1 MSYKKGSDRM
11 NNFEINLNLYRSF
24 YYVAK
29 YGGFTKA
36 SKIAM
41 ISQSALS
48 SNIKNLEECLNK
60 KLFDRKVSEVSL
72 TKDGKELFLKV
83 EEVFNILNSSI
94 DKKEINIGCVRFIA
108 DNYLD
113 TAIVEFKNQFP
124 NIRLNF
130 DFQNV
135 TELYQLLKKDEID
148 LIISRYPLF
157 YKFEQYI
164 QVEKI
169 KDVENVFVC
178 SASFYEKEK
187 EKMKSDNYI
196 YPLILPN
203 SSEKRRNIEQ
213 YLIDMNIIYNVE
225 VEIPNSNLLRK
236 LIMNNIGIGYINKK
250 SVQQEI
256 DSGIMVEL
264 KNFKNL
270 PIDNISII
278 YNSKKNN
285 KIVASFIEILKNTIR
300 NINN

>member
-1 MSYKKGSDRM
+1 M

-60 KLFDRKVSEVSL
+60 KLFDRKISEISL
-72 TKDGKELFLKV
+72 TQDGKELFLKV

-94 DKKEINIGCVRFIA
+94 EKNKINIGCVRFIS

-113 TAIVEFKNQFP
+113 TAIIEFKKKFP
-124 NIRLNF
+124 NIKLNF

-135 TELYQLLKKDEID
+135 TELYQLLKKDELD

-157 YKFEQYI
+157 YKFEQHI

-169 KDVENVFVC
+169 KDVENIFAC
-178 SASFYEKEK
+178 SKNFYENEK
-187 EKMKSDNYI
+187 EKMKLDNYV

-213 YLIDMNIIYNVE
+213 YLIDKNIIYNIE
-225 VEIPNSNLLRK
+225 IEIPNSNLLKK
-236 LIMNNIGIGYINKK
+236 LIMSGTGIGYINKK
-250 SVQQEI
+250 FIQEEI
-256 DSGIMVEL
+256 DNGDVIEL

-278 YNSKKNN
+278 YNSKRNN
-285 KIVASFIEILKNTIR
+285 EIVIKLIDILKDTIKKT
-300 NINN
+300 NN

>member
-1 MSYKKGSDRM
+1 M

-48 SNIKNLEECLNK
+48 SNIKNLEECLSK

-256 DSGIMVEL
+256 DRGIMVEL

>member
-1 MSYKKGSDRM
+1 M

-60 KLFDRKVSEVSL
+60 RLFDRRISEISL
-72 TKDGKELFLKV
+72 TPDGKELFLKV

-113 TAIVEFKNQFP
+113 SAIVQFKNQFP
-124 NIRLNF
+124 NIKLNF

-135 TELYQLLKKDEID
+135 TELYQLLKKDELDI
-148 LIISRYPLF
+148 IISRYPLF

-169 KDVENVFVC
+169 IDVQNVFVC
-178 SASFYEKEK
+178 SSKFYEQEK
-187 EKMKSDNYI
+187 EKMELDNYI

-213 YLIDMNIIYNVE
+213 YLINMNIVYNVE
-225 VEIPNSNLLRK
+225 IEIPNSNLLRN
-236 LIMNNIGIGYINKK
+236 LIMNSVGIGYINKK
-250 SVQQEI
+250 SIQKEI
-256 DSGIMVEL
+256 DKGSVVEL

-285 KIVASFIEILKNTIR
+285 KIVTSFIEILKDTIR
-300 NINN
+300 NTNN

>member
-1 MSYKKGSDRM
+1 M

-48 SNIKNLEECLNK
+48 SNIKNLDECLNK

>member
-1 MSYKKGSDRM
+1 M

-60 KLFDRKVSEVSL
+60 RLFDRRISEISL
-72 TKDGKELFLKV
+72 TPDGKELFLKV

-113 TAIVEFKNQFP
+113 SAIVQFKNQFP
-124 NIRLNF
+124 NIKLNF

-135 TELYQLLKKDEID
+135 TELYQLLKKDELDI
-148 LIISRYPLF
+148 IISRYPLF

-169 KDVENVFVC
+169 
-178 SASFYEKEK
+178 
-187 EKMKSDNYI
+187 
-196 YPLILPN
+196 
-203 SSEKRRNIEQ
+203 NI
-213 YLIDMNIIYNVE
+213 
-225 VEIPNSNLLRK
+225 
-236 LIMNNIGIGYINKK
+236 
-250 SVQQEI
+250 
-256 DSGIMVEL
+256 
-264 KNFKNL
+264 F
-270 PIDNISII
+270 
-278 YNSKKNN
+278 
-285 KIVASFIEILKNTIR
+285 A
-300 NINN
+300 

>member
-1 MSYKKGSDRM
+1 M

-60 KLFDRKVSEVSL
+60 RLFDRRISEISL
-72 TKDGKELFLKV
+72 TPDGKELFLKV

-113 TAIVEFKNQFP
+113 SAIVQFKNQFP
-124 NIRLNF
+124 NIKLNF

-135 TELYQLLKKDEID
+135 TELYQLLKKDELDI
-148 LIISRYPLF
+148 IISRYPLF

-169 KDVENVFVC
+169 IDVQNVFVC
-178 SASFYEKEK
+178 SSKFYEQEK
-187 EKMKSDNYI
+187 EKMELDNYI

-213 YLIDMNIIYNVE
+213 YLINMNIVYNVE
-225 VEIPNSNLLRK
+225 IEIPNSNLLRN
-236 LIMNNIGIGYINKK
+236 LIMNSVGIGYINKK
-250 SVQQEI
+250 SIQKEI
-256 DSGIMVEL
+256 DNGSVVEL

-278 YNSKKNN
+278 YNYKKNN
-285 KIVASFIEILKNTIR
+285 KIVTSFIEILKDTIR
-300 NINN
+300 NTNN

>member
-1 MSYKKGSDRM
+1 M

-60 KLFDRKVSEVSL
+60 RLFDRRISEISL
-72 TKDGKELFLKV
+72 TPDGKELFLKV

-113 TAIVEFKNQFP
+113 SAIVQFKNQFP
-124 NIRLNF
+124 NIKLNF

-135 TELYQLLKKDEID
+135 TELYQLLKKDELDI
-148 LIISRYPLF
+148 IISRYPLF

-169 KDVENVFVC
+169 IDVQNVFVC
-178 SASFYEKEK
+178 SSKFYEQEK
-187 EKMKSDNYI
+187 EKMELDNYI

-213 YLIDMNIIYNVE
+213 YLINMNIVYNVE
-225 VEIPNSNLLRK
+225 IEIPNSNLLRN
-236 LIMNNIGIGYINKK
+236 LIMNSVGIGYINKK
-250 SVQQEI
+250 SIQKEI
-256 DSGIMVEL
+256 DNGSVVEL

-285 KIVASFIEILKNTIR
+285 KIVTSFIEILKDTIR
-300 NINN
+300 NTNN

>member
-1 MSYKKGSDRM
+1 
-11 NNFEINLNLYRSF
+11 
-24 YYVAK
+24 
-29 YGGFTKA
+29 
-36 SKIAM
+36 M

>member
-1 MSYKKGSDRM
+1 M

-48 SNIKNLEECLNK
+48 SNINYLEECLSK

>member
-1 MSYKKGSDRM
+1 M

-60 KLFDRKVSEVSL
+60 KLFDRKISEISL
-72 TKDGKELFLKV
+72 TQDGKELFLKV
-83 EEVFNILNSSI
+83 EEVFNILSSSI
-94 DKKEINIGCVRFIA
+94 EKNEINIGCVRFIA

-113 TAIVEFKNQFP
+113 TAIIEFKKEFP
-124 NIRLNF
+124 NIKLNF

-135 TELYQLLKKDEID
+135 TELYQLLKKDELD

-157 YKFEQYI
+157 YKFEQHI

-169 KDVENVFVC
+169 KDVENIFAC
-178 SASFYEKEK
+178 SKNFYENEK
-187 EKMKSDNYI
+187 EKMKLDNYV

-213 YLIDMNIIYNVE
+213 YLIDKNIIYNIE
-225 VEIPNSNLLRK
+225 VEIPNSNLLKK
-236 LIMNNIGIGYINKK
+236 LIMSGTGIGYINKK
-250 SVQQEI
+250 FIQQEI
-256 DSGIMVEL
+256 DNGDVIEL

-278 YNSKKNN
+278 YNSKRNN
-285 KIVASFIEILKNTIR
+285 EIVIKLIDILKDTIKKT
-300 NINN
+300 NN

>member
-1 MSYKKGSDRM
+1 M

-60 KLFDRKVSEVSL
+60 KLFNRKISEISL
-72 TKDGKELFLKV
+72 TQDGKELFLKV

-94 DKKEINIGCVRFIA
+94 KKNEINIGCVRFIA

-113 TAIVEFKNQFP
+113 TAIIEFKKEFP
-124 NIRLNF
+124 NIKLNF

-135 TELYQLLKKDEID
+135 TELYQLLKKDELD

-157 YKFEQYI
+157 YKFEQHI

-169 KDVENVFVC
+169 KDVENIFAC
-178 SASFYEKEK
+178 SKIFYENEK
-187 EKMKSDNYI
+187 EKMKSDNYV

-213 YLIDMNIIYNVE
+213 YLIDKNIIYNIE
-225 VEIPNSNLLRK
+225 IEIPNSNLLKK
-236 LIMNNIGIGYINKK
+236 LIISGTGIGYINKK
-250 SVQQEI
+250 SIQKEI
-256 DSGIMVEL
+256 DNGDVIEL

-278 YNSKKNN
+278 YNSKRDNEMVIKL
-285 KIVASFIEILKNTIR
+285 IDILKDTIKK
-300 NINN
+300 INN

>member
-1 MSYKKGSDRM
+1 M

-60 KLFDRKVSEVSL
+60 RLFDRRISEISL
-72 TKDGKELFLKV
+72 TPDGKELFLKV

-113 TAIVEFKNQFP
+113 SAIVQFKNQFP
-124 NIRLNF
+124 NIKLNF

-135 TELYQLLKKDEID
+135 TELYQLLKKDELDI
-148 LIISRYPLF
+148 IISRYPLF

-169 KDVENVFVC
+169 IDVQNVFVC
-178 SASFYEKEK
+178 SSNFYEQEK
-187 EKMKSDNYI
+187 EKMELDNYI

-213 YLIDMNIIYNVE
+213 YLINMNIVYNVE
-225 VEIPNSNLLRK
+225 IEIPNSNLLRN
-236 LIMNNIGIGYINKK
+236 LIMNSVGIGYINKK
-250 SVQQEI
+250 SIQKEI
-256 DSGIMVEL
+256 DNGSVVEL

-285 KIVASFIEILKNTIR
+285 KIVTSFIEILKDTIR
-300 NINN
+300 NTNN

>member
-1 MSYKKGSDRM
+1 M

-60 KLFDRKVSEVSL
+60 RLFDRRISEISL
-72 TKDGKELFLKV
+72 TPDGKELFLKV

-113 TAIVEFKNQFP
+113 SAIVQFKNQFP
-124 NIRLNF
+124 NIKLNF

-135 TELYQLLKKDEID
+135 TELYQLLKKDELDI
-148 LIISRYPLF
+148 IISRYPLF

-169 KDVENVFVC
+169 IDVQNVFVC
-178 SASFYEKEK
+178 SSKFYEQEK
-187 EKMKSDNYI
+187 EKMELDNYI

-213 YLIDMNIIYNVE
+213 YLINMNIVYNVE
-225 VEIPNSNLLRK
+225 IEIPNSNLLRN
-236 LIMNNIGIGYINKK
+236 LIMNSVGIGYINKK
-250 SVQQEI
+250 SIQKEI
-256 DSGIMVEL
+256 DNGSVVEL

-285 KIVASFIEILKNTIR
+285 KIVTSFIGILKDTIR
-300 NINN
+300 NTNN